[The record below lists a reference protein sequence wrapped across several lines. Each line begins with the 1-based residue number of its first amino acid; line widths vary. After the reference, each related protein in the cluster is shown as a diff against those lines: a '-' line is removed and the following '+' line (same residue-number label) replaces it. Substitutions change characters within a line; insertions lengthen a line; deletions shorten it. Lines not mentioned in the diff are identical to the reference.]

1 MRQIS
6 VSGSSFPA
14 QANDR
19 QLKRHAAVSMM
30 PEGLLTGLTD
40 NEVFGL
46 GASLQA
52 QQQVLLPD

>member
-1 MRQIS
+1 MRQVS

-30 PEGLLTGLTD
+30 PEGLLTALTE
-40 NEVFGL
+40 NEVFDL
-46 GASLQA
+46 GAYRQA